1 VEKTKKEEKEV
12 NINMNRYVKILAI
25 FAILLVVAV
34 LSDFLATQNAPTP
47 PTSIFEPRQLTFDR
61 FNFDFDRYYS
71 VMGDIELF
79 YKVKTILSS
88 INATLLVFLLA
99 TYIDIYKKL
108 QSEFTIGLIIFSLIL
123 LLYALSSNPLLQWLF
138 GFRAFGLGP
147 FAMLP
152 DLFTTLALAVLL
164 YLTMK

>member
-1 VEKTKKEEKEV
+1 
-12 NINMNRYVKILAI
+12 MNKYVKIWIIL
-25 FAILLVVAV
+25 AILLVVAA
-34 LSDFLATQNAPTP
+34 LADFLAIQNAPSP
-47 PTSIFEPRQLTFDR
+47 STSPFEPRLPFDR
-61 FNFDFDRYYS
+61 PNFDFDRYYS

-79 YKVKTILSS
+79 YKIKTILSS

-99 TYIDIYKKL
+99 TYVDMYKKI
-108 QSEFTIGLIIFSLIL
+108 QSEFTIGLILFSLIL

-138 GFRAFGLGP
+138 GYRAFGLGP

-152 DLFTTLALAVLL
+152 DMFTTLALAVLL

>member
-1 VEKTKKEEKEV
+1 
-12 NINMNRYVKILAI
+12 MNKYVKIWII
-25 FAILLVVAV
+25 FAILLVVSIFA
-34 LSDFLATQNAPTP
+34 DYLATQNAPVP
-47 PTSIFEPRQLTFDR
+47 EISIFDPRQLPPDR
-61 FNFDFDRYYS
+61 ILTTDRYS
-71 VMGDIELF
+71 SFIGDMELF
-79 YKVKTILSS
+79 YRVKTLLSS

-99 TYIDIYKKL
+99 TYVDMYRTIR
-108 QSEFTIGLIIFSLIL
+108 SEFTIGLILFSVIL
-123 LLYALSSNPLLQWLF
+123 LLYALSSNPLMQWIF

>member
-1 VEKTKKEEKEV
+1 
-12 NINMNRYVKILAI
+12 MNKYVKIWLI
-25 FAILLVVAV
+25 FGILLVVAV
-34 LSDFLATQNAPTP
+34 FADYLATQNSPTP
-47 PTSIFEPRQLTFDR
+47 SISIFEPRPVPFDTFHFEVD
-61 FNFDFDRYYS
+61 NYYS
-71 VMGDIELF
+71 YMGDIELF
-79 YKVKTILSS
+79 YKIKTILSS

-99 TYIDIYKKL
+99 TYVDMYKKI
-108 QSEFTIGLIIFSLIL
+108 QSEFTFGLIIFSLTL

-138 GFRAFGLGP
+138 GYRAFGLGP

>member
-1 VEKTKKEEKEV
+1 
-12 NINMNRYVKILAI
+12 MNKYVKIWIIL
-25 FAILLVVAV
+25 AILLVVAA
-34 LSDFLATQNAPTP
+34 LSDFLATQNAPSP
-47 PTSIFEPRQLTFDR
+47 PTSIFEPRLPFDR
-61 FNFDFDRYYS
+61 TNFDFDRYYS

-79 YKVKTILSS
+79 YKIKAILSS

-99 TYIDIYKKL
+99 TYVDMYKKI
-108 QSEFTIGLIIFSLIL
+108 QSEFTIGLIVFSLIL

-138 GFRAFGLGP
+138 GYRAFGLGP

-152 DLFTTLALAVLL
+152 DMFTTLALAVLL

>member
-1 VEKTKKEEKEV
+1 
-12 NINMNRYVKILAI
+12 MNKYVKIWIL
-25 FAILLVVAV
+25 FGILLVVAV
-34 LSDFLATQNAPTP
+34 FADYLAAQNTP
-47 PTSIFEPRQLTFDR
+47 FSGISIFEPRQLPSERITTIG
-61 FNFDFDRYYS
+61 RYSSY
-71 VMGDIELF
+71 MGDIEVF
-79 YKVKTILSS
+79 YKVKAILSS

-99 TYIDIYKKL
+99 TYIDIYKKI
-108 QSEFTIGLIIFSLIL
+108 QSEFTIGLILFSLIL

-138 GFRAFGLGP
+138 GYQAFGLGP

>member
-1 VEKTKKEEKEV
+1 
-12 NINMNRYVKILAI
+12 MNKYVKIWII
-25 FAILLVVAV
+25 FAILLVVSVFA
-34 LSDFLATQNAPTP
+34 DYLATQNTP
-47 PTSIFEPRQLTFDR
+47 FSGISIFDPRPVP
-61 FNFDFDRYYS
+61 FNRIDIDSYYS
-71 VMGDIELF
+71 FMGDLELF

-99 TYIDIYKKL
+99 TYVDMYRKIR
-108 QSEFTIGLIIFSLIL
+108 SEFTIGLILFSLIL

-152 DLFTTLALAVLL
+152 DLFTTLALVVLL

>member
-1 VEKTKKEEKEV
+1 
-12 NINMNRYVKILAI
+12 MNLHMNKYVKIWII

-47 PTSIFEPRQLTFDR
+47 PTPIFEPRQLPFDKISWDR
-61 FNFDFDRYYS
+61 NFY
-71 VMGDIELF
+71 MGDIELF

-99 TYIDIYKKL
+99 TYVDIYKKL
-108 QSEFTIGLIIFSLIL
+108 QSEFTIGLILFSMIL

-138 GFRAFGLGP
+138 GYRAFGLGP

>member
-1 VEKTKKEEKEV
+1 MEKTKKEEKEV
-12 NINMNRYVKILAI
+12 NLAMNRYVKIWII

-34 LSDFLATQNAPTP
+34 FSDYLATQSFPTP
-47 PTSIFEPRQLTFDR
+47 HASMFEPRQVPFES
-61 FNFDFDRYYS
+61 FSFEVDRYYS
-71 VMGDIELF
+71 YMGDIELF

-99 TYIDIYKKL
+99 TYVDMYKKL

-138 GFRAFGLGP
+138 GYRAFGLGP

>member
-1 VEKTKKEEKEV
+1 
-12 NINMNRYVKILAI
+12 MNKYVKIWII
-25 FAILLVVAV
+25 FAILLVVTVFA
-34 LSDFLATQNAPTP
+34 DYLATQNAPFPT
-47 PTSIFEPRQLTFDR
+47 TSIFEPRQLPPDR
-61 FNFDFDRYYS
+61 ITTIDQYYS
-71 VMGDIELF
+71 FMGDIELF

-88 INATLLVFLLA
+88 INATLLVFLLT
-99 TYIDIYKKL
+99 TYVDMYRKIR
-108 QSEFTIGLIIFSLIL
+108 SEFTIGLILFSLIL

>member
-1 VEKTKKEEKEV
+1 
-12 NINMNRYVKILAI
+12 MNKYVKIWII

-34 LSDFLATQNAPTP
+34 FADYLASQNFPDP
-47 PTSIFEPRQLTFDR
+47 PTSVFEPRLPFNTP
-61 FNFDFDRYYS
+61 NFDFDRYYS
-71 VMGDIELF
+71 PMGDIELF
-79 YKVKTILSS
+79 YKVKTVLSS

-99 TYIDIYKKL
+99 TYVDMFRKIR
-108 QSEFTIGLIIFSLIL
+108 SEFTIGLILFSIIL
-123 LLYALSSNPLLQWLF
+123 LLYALSSNPLLQWIF

-152 DLFTTLALAVLL
+152 DLFTTLALIVLI

>member
-1 VEKTKKEEKEV
+1 
-12 NINMNRYVKILAI
+12 MNKYVKIWIIL
-25 FAILLVVAV
+25 AILLVVTA
-34 LSDFLATQNAPTP
+34 LSDFLATQNAPSP
-47 PTSIFEPRQLTFDR
+47 PASIFEPHQLPFDR
-61 FNFDFDRYYS
+61 ISWDRKFYL
-71 VMGDIELF
+71 GDIEVF
-79 YKVKTILSS
+79 YKVKAILSS

-99 TYIDIYKKL
+99 TYIDIYKKI
-108 QSEFTIGLIIFSLIL
+108 QSEFTIGLILFSLIL

-138 GFRAFGLGP
+138 GYQAFGLGP

>member
-1 VEKTKKEEKEV
+1 
-12 NINMNRYVKILAI
+12 MNKYVKIWIILAVLI
-25 FAILLVVAV
+25 VVAITA
-34 LSDFLATQNAPTP
+34 DFLATQTAPSP
-47 PTSIFEPRQLTFDR
+47 RVSIFEPRAVPFGKITITQQYLSF
-61 FNFDFDRYYS
+61 
-71 VMGDIELF
+71 VGDMELF
-79 YKVKTILSS
+79 YKAKTILSA

-99 TYIDIYKKL
+99 TYIDMYSKL
-108 QSEFTIGLIIFSLIL
+108 RSEFTLGLIIFSLTL

-152 DLFTTLALAVLL
+152 DLFTTLALTVLL